1 MLSERIRGSSLGME
15 PTTAFIQDMEQ
26 QLLERKSQLE
36 GELHQL
42 ATRSTAGGK
51 QWRATY
57 VDIGR
62 SEDENASEVAM
73 YSDNLSLKQTLET
86 ALRDV
91 SGALARIA
99 SGTYGTCR
107 YCRKAIDEKR
117 IRARPTSSAC
127 VACKVERKSTPR

>member
-1 MLSERIRGSSLGME
+1 ME
-15 PTTAFIQDMEQ
+15 ITKAFIQDMEQ
-26 QLLERKSQLE
+26 QLLERKTQLE
-36 GELHQL
+36 GELRQL
-42 ATRSTAGGK
+42 ATRSNSGGG
-51 QWRATY
+51 QWQATY
-57 VDIGR
+57 VDVGR

-91 SGALARIA
+91 AGALARIA

-107 YCRKAIDEKR
+107 YCGKEIDEKR

-127 VACKVERKSTPR
+127 VACKVERKSVPR